1 MSLEQPDDKV
11 QVTYVYLHPGNDDQE
26 HFCGKT
32 KVVDFVPKKASE
44 LPIWDSGVPTSS
56 EVEILLRPVRLY
68 NDPFRRGNNK
78 LVLCDTLSDDMTP
91 LPSNHRQPCL
101 EAMEAAKDE
110 HPWFG
115 LEQEYMLMD
124 VNDNWPLGWPKGGYP
139 EDIHLP
145 HVLYHS
151 AVGANKQFGRD
162 VMDAHFR
169 ACLYAGVNI
178 SGENAEAMPSQWEY
192 QVTYVFSHPA
202 KDGLEHLCNKSRV
215 IDFVPKQASDLPV
228 WDCGLVTDTV
238 TEMVLRPVR
247 LYNDPFRGGNNKL
260 VLCDTLTP
268 DMTPMGSNHRQSC
281 REAMEAAKGEHPWFS
296 LEQEYL
302 LLDASD
308 NWPLGW
314 PKGGYPESISSP
326 NVHYLYGVGA
336 NIQCGRDV
344 MEAHFRACLYA
355 GVNISGENAE
365 AITGQWEYQVGPCEG
380 IRIGDD
386 VLMSR
391 YLLHR
396 VAEDLRIA
404 VTFDPKPIPN
414 MPGSGAHMNFSTEK
428 MRAKGGLTEIE
439 RAIEKLSKRHEK
451 HLALYDPHEGADNAR
466 RLIGSQFY
474 GSDMNT
480 FTSGVGNRGASIRIP
495 KRVAQEGRGYME
507 DRRPAANC
515 DPYMVAEALVR
526 TCLLNE

>member
-1 MSLEQPDDKV
+1 MSSQSAPLTSTPAFLARYLSLTQPDDKV
-11 QVTYVYLHPGNDDQE
+11 
-26 HFCGKT
+26 
-32 KVVDFVPKKASE
+32 
-44 LPIWDSGVPTSS
+44 
-56 EVEILLRPVRLY
+56 
-68 NDPFRRGNNK
+68 
-78 LVLCDTLSDDMTP
+78 
-91 LPSNHRQPCL
+91 
-101 EAMEAAKDE
+101 
-110 HPWFG
+110 
-115 LEQEYMLMD
+115 
-124 VNDNWPLGWPKGGYP
+124 
-139 EDIHLP
+139 
-145 HVLYHS
+145 
-151 AVGANKQFGRD
+151 
-162 VMDAHFR
+162 
-169 ACLYAGVNI
+169 
-178 SGENAEAMPSQWEY
+178 

-238 TEMVLRPVR
+238 TEMVLRPSRVIDFVPKQASDLPVWDCGLVTDTVTEMVLRPVR
-247 LYNDPFRGGNNKL
+247 LYNDPFRRGNNKL
-260 VLCDTLTP
+260 
-268 DMTPMGSNHRQSC
+268 SC
-281 REAMEAAKGEHPWFS
+281 REAMEAAKGENPWFA

-302 LLDASD
+302 LLNASD

-336 NIQCGRDV
+336 KIQCGRDV
-344 MEAHFRACLYA
+344 IEAHFRA
-355 GVNISGENAE
+355 GG
-365 AITGQWEYQVGPCEG
+365 CEG

-480 FTSGVGNRGASIRIP
+480 FTSGVANRGASIRIP

-507 DRRPAANC
+507 DK
-515 DPYMVAEALVR
+515 
-526 TCLLNE
+526 